1 MKKSGFILAM
11 CLAYFCSYT
20 QVLAPKPP
28 MGWMSWN
35 LLAEDITEKNIKEMA
50 DAMVSSGMAEAGYNL
65 ISIDEGWQGGRDK
78 RNNLISDPEKFP
90 SGIKALADYVHG
102 KGLKLI
108 VYSDAAQ
115 LTCAGNTA
123 SYGFEQQDAN
133 TFASW
138 GADYLKYDYC
148 NAPEDSVTAK
158 TRYKAMADALRSS
171 GRNIGLMIC
180 EWGVRDPWFWAAAAG
195 GQMWRMG
202 GDIRDKWQ
210 DIRPNRK
217 MKTDPFGILD
227 EINNN
232 APLYPYAGPG
242 RWNDMDMLVVGL
254 YGYDGPAAIYTDKK
268 GCTDIEYQTQMSM
281 WCMMASPLFASNDV
295 RKMNDATK
303 KILLNKEIIAINQD
317 ELGKQAQ
324 PKIQNSDW
332 YVFSKELANGDIAV
346 SILNPGAAT
355 AKYELKFNDI
365 DLPANYEISD
375 VWEHKVIGTGK
386 KWKGAVLSH
395 ETKVFRLK
403 KVQ

>member
-1 MKKSGFILAM
+1 
-11 CLAYFCSYT
+11 
-20 QVLAPKPP
+20 

-35 LLAEDITEKNIKEMA
+35 YLAEDITEKNIKEMA
-50 DAMVSSGMAEAGYNL
+50 DAMVSSGMAEAGYTL
-65 ISIDEGWQGGRDK
+65 ISIDEGWQGGRDR

-90 SGIKALADYVHG
+90 SGIKALADYVHS

-115 LTCAGNTA
+115 LTCAGNTG
-123 SYGFEQQDAN
+123 SLGFEKQDAK
-133 TFASW
+133 TFAQW

-148 NAPEDSVTAK
+148 GAPEDSVTAK
-158 TRYKAMADALRSS
+158 IRYKTMADALRNS
-171 GRNIGLMIC
+171 GREIGLMIC
-180 EWGVRDPWFWAAAAG
+180 EWGVRSPWYWGASVG

-217 MKTDPFGILD
+217 PKTDPFGILD
-227 EINNN
+227 EITNN

-281 WCMMASPLFASNDV
+281 WCMMASPLFASNDI
-295 RKMNDATK
+295 RNMNEATK
-303 KILLNKEIIAINQD
+303 RILLNKEIIAINQD
-317 ELGKQAQ
+317 ELGKQAE
-324 PKIQNSDW
+324 PKIMNDSW
-332 YVFSKELANGDIAV
+332 YIFTKQLANGDLAV
-346 SILNPGAAT
+346 SILNLSPT
-355 AKYELKFNDI
+355 AQKYELKFKEI
-365 DLPANYEISD
+365 GLSGKYEMRD
-375 VWEHKVIGTGK
+375 VWEHKTNGKAESWQGTI
-386 KWKGAVLSH
+386 LSH

-403 KVQ
+403 KI